1 MPGAKRGTVR
11 WPLNQWPELDRTT
24 WIRHCA
30 PGDPFDDPRYGATL
44 RAPTLRFISDGYGC
58 WLCFLA
64 ARGWLDPL
72 QPPLQR
78 VTRGRLRAYFQALRA
93 AGYADYTIIA
103 RFSGLT
109 AALKILAPGQDV
121 SWIQRPD
128 GVTIAALLPKTKRS
142 LMVPDSGVLFQW
154 AVDMMDAAASPR
166 DYRDGL
172 LLALLAARG
181 RRLRS
186 MALLRPGQ
194 ELIWRGERY
203 RIELTPK
210 QVKTGKPDRFDLP
223 AQLTPYIRHYLTV
236 VRPALLGGRVHD
248 ALWINLRGE
257 PWSPACMAQ
266 RIRLLSRQR
275 FGESFGPHRFRHA
288 IATSATLRDPD
299 HPGLAVGVLGISGH
313 VLEEHYNRAGQS
325 QAVTMFDKAV
335 ARRRTKLRR
344 AAAQTLE
351 ADRETHQQET
361 DNEPEIG

>member
-1 MPGAKRGTVR
+1 MSGAKCGTVC
-11 WPLNQWPELDRTT
+11 WPLNQWPDLDRTT
-24 WIRHCA
+24 WIRHCT

-44 RAPTLRFISDGYGC
+44 RAPTLSFISRGYGH
-58 WLCFLA
+58 WLAFLA
-64 ARGWLDPL
+64 SRGWLDPL

-78 VTRGRLRAYFQALRA
+78 VTRGRLRAYFRALRA

-103 RFSGLT
+103 RFSGLA

-121 SWIQRPD
+121 SWIRRPD
-128 GVTIAALLPKTKRS
+128 GVTIAALLPKKKRA

-154 AVDMMDAAASPR
+154 AVEMMDAAASPR

-172 LLALLAARG
+172 LLAVLAARG

-203 RIELTPK
+203 RIELTPE
-210 QVKTGKPDRFDLP
+210 QVKTNKPDRFNLP

-236 VRPALLGGRVHD
+236 VRPALLGGQVHD

-257 PWSPACMAQ
+257 PWSPECMAQ

-299 HPGLAVGVLGISGH
+299 YPGLAVGVLGISGQ

-325 QAVTMFDKAV
+325 QAVMMFDEAV

-344 AAAQTLE
+344 AAAQTIRPW
-351 ADRETHQQET
+351 A
-361 DNEPEIG
+361 